1 MFYREI
7 EQMVFFDLQ
16 REFFNCAAIDS
27 LALGGSRARGE
38 YNENSDYDLFCIV
51 YQDLFDD
58 FRNSFIDFLMN
69 DCNMV
74 IAAEEF
80 YLENW
85 GYLFK
90 AFDDNTHI
98 FDISIIPDNRIN
110 ELGIK
115 KSNIVLFDK
124 SGLFLQHVD
133 CCFDYSLFSKQQNT
147 NLRKNTINKVI
158 IDLVY
163 INRIIKRIEYDY
175 WEGVKYLERIRR
187 NVMILMRMNKNLL
200 NRKFFSPEKNFSAE
214 INDYDLRKLYNI
226 KKIDNHLYNTW
237 KEFFLSLCTNNEKEY
252 VNNKFSTLLFE
263 EKNECF
269 VD

>member
-1 MFYREI
+1 MSFC
-7 EQMVFFDLQ
+7 DLQ
-16 REFFNCAAIDS
+16 KIFFNCAAIDS

-38 YNENSDYDLFCIV
+38 YNKNSDYDLFCIV
-51 YQDLFDD
+51 YQDLFDE

-90 AFDDNTHI
+90 AFDDNKHI

-110 ELGIK
+110 ELGIN

-124 SGLFLQHVD
+124 SGLYLNYLD
-133 CCFDYSLFSKQQNT
+133 CFSNYSHFSKQQYT
-147 NLRKNTINKVI
+147 QLRKNTINKVI

-163 INRIIKRIEYDY
+163 INRIIKRIKCDY
-175 WEGVKYLERIRR
+175 WEGIKYHERIRR
-187 NVMILMRMNKNLL
+187 NIMILMRMNENLL
-200 NRKFFSPEKNFSAE
+200 NRKVFSPEKNFSAV
-214 INDYDLRKLYNI
+214 INDYDLRELYNN
-226 KKIDNHLYNTW
+226 KTLDNGLYYKW
-237 KEFFLSLCTNNEKEY
+237 KQHFLSLCLNDEKVY
-252 VNNKFSTLLFE
+252 VNNIFRTLLFE
-263 EKNECF
+263 EKKEYF